1 MRSSLL
7 SLSFTFALALALAA
21 PATAADDAGAALR
34 EGIAL
39 VEAGDLDQAAR
50 RLADAV
56 EKLAA
61 DPARGRDLGSA
72 HLYLA
77 MAQLGRGQADAARV
91 HMREAWTRRKGARLD
106 SRTFPPRVIAL
117 YDEVGAELRP
127 PRRVG
132 TKALAGVGA
141 AAAAAGALV
150 GSQVGGSSPAP
161 AATPNPPAPTS
172 VRVFNSDDLG
182 RVSLNGQ
189 VLLEMG
195 LGQDSG
201 AVDITSKLA
210 PGANEVVF
218 ELLNAHGAISY
229 GFEVRRGDAIVF
241 QETCGLVLRGGCEDD
256 RKFPPGVIRRYVYTL
271 PGR

>member
-1 MRSSLL
+1 MRHPLSLL
-7 SLSFTFALALALAA
+7 CLLVVLALGA
-21 PATAADDAGAALR
+21 PASAADDAGAALR

-39 VEAGDLDQAAR
+39 LEAGDLDQAAQ
-50 RLADAV
+50 RLQDAVARLGADA
-56 EKLAA
+56 
-61 DPARGRDLGSA
+61 ARARDLGTA

-77 MAQLGRGQADAARV
+77 MAQLGRGQADSARA

-106 SRTFPPRVIAL
+106 PRTFPPRVVAL

-127 PRRVG
+127 PRKVG

-141 AAAAAGALV
+141 AGAVAGALV
-150 GSQVGGSSPAP
+150 GASVGGSTPAP
-161 AATPNPPAPTS
+161 AAPPAPPTLTS
-172 VRVFNSDDLG
+172 VRVFNSDDVG
-182 RVSLNGQ
+182 RVSLNGE

-201 AVDITSKLA
+201 AVDISAKLS
-210 PGANEVVF
+210 PGANELVF

-229 GFEVRRGDAIVF
+229 GFEVRRDGAIVF

-256 RKFPPGVIRRYVYTL
+256 RKFPPGVIRRYVYAL
-271 PGR
+271 AR

>member
-1 MRSSLL
+1 MRLSLSLL
-7 SLSFTFALALALAA
+7 SLALLFPGARAS
-21 PATAADDAGAALR
+21 AADDAGAALR
-34 EGIAL
+34 EGIASL
-39 VEAGDLDQAAR
+39 EAGDLDQAAR
-50 RLADAV
+50 RLQDAV
-56 EKLAA
+56 ERLGTE
-61 DPARGRDLGSA
+61 PARRRDLGTA

-77 MAQLGRGQADAARV
+77 MAQLGRGQADSARV
-91 HMREAWTRRKGARLD
+91 HMREAWTLRKGARLD
-106 SRTFPPRVIAL
+106 PRTFPPRVIAL
-117 YDEVGAELRP
+117 YDGVGAELRP

-141 AAAAAGALV
+141 AGAVAGALV
-150 GSQVGGSSPAP
+150 GARVGGSSPAP
-161 AATPNPPAPTS
+161 AATPAPPLLTS
-172 VRVFNSDDLG
+172 VRVFNSDDVG
-182 RVSLNGQ
+182 RVSLNGE

-201 AVDITSKLA
+201 VFDITSKLS
-210 PGANEVVF
+210 PGTNELVF

-271 PGR
+271 QGR